1 MALDVGQEE
10 TIPFTIS
17 LHEEA
22 VASPSSKKAAG
33 NGVEMHLIQ
42 AIQRAVLQTIKRT
55 GGRAFEMNDILPI
68 KELCDRLLPS
78 DLGLEIPK
86 PQKVA
91 ESPRRL
97 RPIQYIEVYED
108 AQVSMGIFVLPPGTS
123 IPLHNHPQMAVIS
136 RVLYGSMQVNAYDLV
151 SAAEDEAFWARKE
164 KRRRNG
170 QLKNNRFPRFRERH
184 LRIAALK
191 KSEVVTGPCT
201 TELLPDKCNIH
212 EFIASGDV
220 GCAIFD
226 ILTPGYNPM
235 TRLHVLPGSSAHR
248 RRHHRGTMARLR
260 AVIDAAIDI
269 YIGGF
274 AIHGSSA
281 CTERHRRRT
290 RVEESDA

>member
-235 TRLHVLPGSSAHR
+235 EGRDCTYYRALLPIEGGTTEEPWHVLEPSLMPPSTFISVDLPYMGPPL
-248 RRHHRGTMARLR
+248 ARN
-260 AVIDAAIDI
+260 DTAA
-269 YIGGF
+269 
-274 AIHGSSA
+274 
-281 CTERHRRRT
+281 EL
-290 RVEESDA
+290 E